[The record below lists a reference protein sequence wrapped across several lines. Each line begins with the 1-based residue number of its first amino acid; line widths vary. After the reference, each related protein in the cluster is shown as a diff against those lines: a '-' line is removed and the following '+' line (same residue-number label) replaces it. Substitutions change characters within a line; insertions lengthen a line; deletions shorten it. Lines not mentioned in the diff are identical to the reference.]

1 MKPTHRYLVL
11 IAPSP
16 VITEQVVRMRDLLH
30 AHIGHFSG
38 RLLMPHVT
46 LLLADLPEDLGALVE
61 QGVENGLRD
70 AQPFPLHY
78 TGITHFPDR
87 RTIYIDLVEKEAIAH
102 LRAPL
107 VAAVQA
113 QEAVAPRVRAT
124 EHPHLTIAAGLKPA
138 QFEVAWS
145 LLAPHAF
152 TGLHTVRSVLL
163 LRREL
168 RPGAT
173 YAVLHEFPFGG

>member
-16 VITEQVVRMRDLLH
+16 VITEQVVRMREQLH

-38 RLLMPHVT
+38 HQLMPHIT
-46 LLLADLPEDLGALVE
+46 LLLADLTEELGGLVIQAVE
-61 QGVENGLRD
+61 EGVRSAE
-70 AQPFPLHY
+70 PFTLHY
-78 TGITHFPDR
+78 AGITHFPDR
-87 RTIYIDLVEKEAIAH
+87 RTIYIDPVEKDAIAQ

-113 QEAVAPRVRAT
+113 QEAVAPHVRAT

-138 QFEVAWS
+138 KFEVAWS
-145 LLAPHAF
+145 MLAPHAF
-152 TGLHTVRSVLL
+152 NGGHAVRSVLL
-163 LRREL
+163 LRRQL
-168 RPGAT
+168 WPDAR
-173 YAVLHEFPFGG
+173 YAVLREFPFGG